1 MRIDTNSIG
10 NYSAYLKPVQ
20 ARPKVENAVAVEPT
34 KVTNVTNEEKNF
46 FVKMYP
52 ENRTEIM
59 DYHFYQR
66 NGKMAGVSVGSLF
79 DRRG

>member
-10 NYSAYLKPVQ
+10 NYTAYIKPAQ
-20 ARPKVENAVAVEPT
+20 ARPKVEQAVTVEPA
-34 KVTNVTNEEKNF
+34 KITNEEKRF
-46 FVKMYP
+46 FANMYP
-52 ENRTEIM
+52 DNKTEIM

>member
-10 NYSAYLKPVQ
+10 NYSAYLRPVQ
-20 ARPKVENAVAVEPT
+20 SRPKVENAVTVEPA
-34 KVTNVTNEEKNF
+34 KVTNEEKKF
-46 FVKMYP
+46 FVSMYP
-52 ENRTEIM
+52 ENKAEIM

-66 NGKMAGVSVGSLF
+66 NGKMAGVSVGSLI